1 MLTAFLKRFKIIFL
15 SFPALAVIDLSPYN
29 YSMSLHKEIKNQIK
43 EAMLAREAE
52 RLSVLRGLLASF
64 TNELV
69 AKKRKPDEELSDEEV
84 LEVIRRAVKQRK
96 DSIEQF
102 EKGSRQDLAD
112 AEKSELL
119 ILETY
124 LPKQMS
130 REEIDSYVK
139 AKQAE
144 LGFND
149 KAKAGQ
155 FMGNIMK
162 DLKGKADGPI
172 VKEVIDSLF
181 S

>member
-1 MLTAFLKRFKIIFL
+1 
-15 SFPALAVIDLSPYN
+15 
-29 YSMSLHKEIKNQIK
+29 MSLHTDIKDQIK
-43 EAMLAREAE
+43 AAMLAREAE
-52 RLSVLRGLLASF
+52 KLSVLRGLLASF

-102 EKGSRQDLAD
+102 EKGGRHDLAD
-112 AEKSELL
+112 AEKSELA

-124 LPKQMS
+124 LPQQMS
-130 REEIDSYVK
+130 REEIETYIKD
-139 AKQAE
+139 KQAG
-144 LGFND
+144 LGFTD
-149 KAKAGQ
+149 KSKSGQ
-155 FMGNIMK
+155 FMGIIMK
-162 DLKGKADGPI
+162 DLKGKADGPM